1 MKKNLESS
9 LFLNEKDV
17 NIKFN
22 KSFLK
27 KEKILFEFLIKDKEK
42 ILNNNIQIPI
52 LKIKRLLTLGEL
64 ESILK
69 IFQRLTEKIINYT
82 IFRFDILEQKGAFSI
97 ISSYYIEKNYIKV
110 IFTEEFRSIFKK
122 NSYFQMNDFDILLFL
137 QNDYAITL
145 YNLFKFNISMN
156 KSIEISIYKL
166 KNILGLENSYD
177 RFFDFEKMILK
188 PSFKEIAQVTKKN
201 IEYVKIKNKDASNS
215 KIIGLL
221 LKINDINEQEKFTL
235 TNNIIEKIENIIPLK
250 EDKKE
255 IYDKIFKSLDD
266 KSWEQITR
274 NIDYTLAHFPKNG
287 FKTFLE
293 EALEFNYADN
303 RFKNKIAKFSET
315 FKCIENIEKKYT
327 SLAQLHSDL
336 FKILANLKF
345 NYLTL
350 NPQFLKS
357 LQNLKIRKELEY
369 FDNDFI
375 IFAEYNENYKSYIA
389 VFEN

>member
-27 KEKILFEFLIKDKEK
+27 KEKILFEFLIKDKEN

-97 ISSYYIEKNYIKV
+97 ISSYCIEKNYIKV
-110 IFTEEFRSIFKK
+110 VFTEEFRSIFKK

-156 KSIEISIYKL
+156 KSVEISIYKL

-188 PSFKEIAQVTKKN
+188 PTFKEIAQVTKKN

-235 TNNIIEKIENIIPLK
+235 TNSIIEKIEHIIPLK

-266 KSWEQITR
+266 KSWEQVTK

-375 IFAEYNENYKSYIA
+375 IFAEYNENDKSYIA

>member
-110 IFTEEFRSIFKK
+110 IFTAEFRSIFKK

-188 PSFKEIAQVTKKN
+188 PTFKEIAQVTKK
-201 IEYVKIKNKDASNS
+201 I
-215 KIIGLL
+215 
-221 LKINDINEQEKFTL
+221 
-235 TNNIIEKIENIIPLK
+235 
-250 EDKKE
+250 
-255 IYDKIFKSLDD
+255 
-266 KSWEQITR
+266 
-274 NIDYTLAHFPKNG
+274 
-287 FKTFLE
+287 
-293 EALEFNYADN
+293 
-303 RFKNKIAKFSET
+303 
-315 FKCIENIEKKYT
+315 
-327 SLAQLHSDL
+327 
-336 FKILANLKF
+336 
-345 NYLTL
+345 
-350 NPQFLKS
+350 
-357 LQNLKIRKELEY
+357 
-369 FDNDFI
+369 
-375 IFAEYNENYKSYIA
+375 
-389 VFEN
+389 

>member
-188 PSFKEIAQVTKKN
+188 PTFKEIAQVTKKN

>member
-27 KEKILFEFLIKDKEK
+27 KEKILFEFLIKDKEN

-97 ISSYYIEKNYIKV
+97 ISSYCIEKNYIKV
-110 IFTEEFRSIFKK
+110 VFTEEFRSIFKK
-122 NSYFQMNDFDILLFL
+122 NSYFQMNDFDIFLFL

-188 PSFKEIAQVTKKN
+188 PTFKEIAQVTKKN

-235 TNNIIEKIENIIPLK
+235 TNSIIEKIEHITPLK

-266 KSWEQITR
+266 KSWEQVTK

-375 IFAEYNENYKSYIA
+375 IFAEYNENDKSYIA

>member
-69 IFQRLTEKIINYT
+69 IFQKLTEKIINYT

-188 PSFKEIAQVTKKN
+188 PTFKEIAQVTKKN